1 LWTFSVKGAVTE
13 HIEEHQIGSVFYRD
27 DAQLENHILEAFVAT
42 EDPNNWKFNPNYDAS
57 KLQINHLTQDLLEVL
72 RK

>member
-1 LWTFSVKGAVTE
+1 MWTFSVKGAVTE

-27 DAQLENHILEAFVAT
+27 DSQLENHILGAFLAT
-42 EDPNNWKFNPNYDAS
+42 EDPNNWKFNPEYDAS
-57 KLQINHLTQDLLEVL
+57 KLQINNLMQGLLNVL